1 MQAAIGN
8 LSRIVS
14 RSLVSGVVERV
25 DTIST
30 KTQVAAGS
38 PSTTGTPEGVIGS
51 SQQSQSHHELT
62 TAVSGFP
69 KSKNGHYS
77 IESILKG
84 QIGDDA
90 YFITRHVDDWNNN
103 DSNEGSKECA
113 NKLLNPS
120 NISGSTGSSFDIT
133 YSDSSDSANHIQ
145 SNARLRNNTADV
157 IGVAD
162 GVGGWR
168 AYGVDPGLFS
178 MNLMKSCERLV
189 KAGYFVNDQP
199 AKLLKSGF
207 LEMQQSKRP
216 IIGSS
221 TACVAILNH
230 ADGKLY
236 TANIGDSGFLVFR
249 GGRVVH
255 RSQEQQHYFNTPFQL
270 SLPPSHLATEV
281 LSDAPESA
289 DRYEF
294 SVEHGDVILLATDGI
309 FDNIPDSVLVKEVG
323 SLQRGHQAPDPAE
336 IQACANSIALIARK
350 LSQDESFLSPFAKN
364 ARSNGFANVVG
375 GKEDDVT
382 VILAAVSL
390 NSNQKALQDQ
400 T

>member
-1 MQAAIGN
+1 MQATIAS
-8 LSRIVS
+8 LSRLVS
-14 RSLVSGVVERV
+14 RSLYSSVVDRV
-25 DTIST
+25 DPI
-30 KTQVAAGS
+30 KAGCKD
-38 PSTTGTPEGVIGS
+38 GTNN
-51 SQQSQSHHELT
+51 HHQLT

-69 KSKNGHYS
+69 KSKNGQYNIDH
-77 IESILKG
+77 ILKG

-90 YFITRHVDDWNNN
+90 YFIARHVDDWNS
-103 DSNEGSKECA
+103 DPSPDT
-113 NKLLNPS
+113 LLNPYS
-120 NISGSTGSSFDIT
+120 KNSVEKRDLTGGGGGQNT
-133 YSDSSDSANHIQ
+133 PTTLTH
-145 SNARLRNNTADV
+145 RNNSSAHV

-178 MNLMKSCERLV
+178 LNLMKSCERLV
-189 KAGYFVNDQP
+189 KAGYFVSDQP
-199 AKLLKSGF
+199 AELLKMGF
-207 LEMQQSKRP
+207 LEMQEAKRP

-221 TACVAILNH
+221 TACVAIFNH
-230 ADGKLY
+230 ADSKLY

-255 RSQEQQHYFNTPFQL
+255 RSHEQQHYFNIPFQL
-270 SLPPSHLATEV
+270 SLPPTHMATEV

-294 SVEHGDVILLATDGI
+294 SVEHGDVILLATDGV
-309 FDNIPDSVLVKEVG
+309 FDNIPDSVLGKEIGTLQNG
-323 SLQRGHQAPDPAE
+323 SSAPDAAE

-350 LSQDESFLSPFAKN
+350 LSQDENFLSPFAKN
-364 ARSNGFANVVG
+364 ARANGFSNLKG

-382 VILAAVSL
+382 VLLAAVSL
-390 NSNQKALQDQ
+390 NRTAEK

>member
-1 MQAAIGN
+1 MQATIGT

-14 RSLVSGVVERV
+14 RSLVSGVVDRV
-25 DTIST
+25 DNLSNKVTND
-30 KTQVAAGS
+30 
-38 PSTTGTPEGVIGS
+38 
-51 SQQSQSHHELT
+51 SHHQLT

-69 KSKNGHYS
+69 KAKNGRYN
-77 IESILKG
+77 IETILNG

-90 YFITRHVDDWNNN
+90 YFITSHVDDWNNN
-103 DSNEGSKECA
+103 GPGIGVKDA
-113 NKLLNPS
+113 PDKLLNPS
-120 NISGSTGSSFDIT
+120 ACTSSVNKSSASTEASTAST
-133 YSDSSDSANHIQ
+133 TASRHK
-145 SNARLRNNTADV
+145 NNSADV

-178 MNLMKSCERLV
+178 LNLMHSCERLI

-199 AKLLKSGF
+199 AQLLKSGF

-255 RSQEQQHYFNTPFQL
+255 R
-270 SLPPSHLATEV
+270 
-281 LSDAPESA
+281 
-289 DRYEF
+289 
-294 SVEHGDVILLATDGI
+294 
-309 FDNIPDSVLVKEVG
+309 
-323 SLQRGHQAPDPAE
+323 
-336 IQACANSIALIARK
+336 
-350 LSQDESFLSPFAKN
+350 
-364 ARSNGFANVVG
+364 
-375 GKEDDVT
+375 
-382 VILAAVSL
+382 
-390 NSNQKALQDQ
+390 
-400 T
+400 

>member
-1 MQAAIGN
+1 MQATIGT

-14 RSLVSGVVERV
+14 RSLVSGVVDRV
-25 DTIST
+25 DHVSNKANDPTH
-30 KTQVAAGS
+30 Q
-38 PSTTGTPEGVIGS
+38 
-51 SQQSQSHHELT
+51 LT

-69 KSKNGHYS
+69 KAKNGQYN
-77 IESILKG
+77 IESILNG

-103 DSNEGSKECA
+103 GRKASETPEA
-113 NKLLNPS
+113 LLNPS
-120 NISGSTGSSFDIT
+120 SS
-133 YSDSSDSANHIQ
+133 SSSAKKDSSVPAAALT
-145 SNARLRNNTADV
+145 SNSADV

-178 MNLMKSCERLV
+178 LNLMRSCERLV
-189 KAGYFVNDQP
+189 KAGYFSKDQP
-199 AKLLKSGF
+199 SQLLKSGF
-207 LEMQQSKRP
+207 LEMQESKRP

-221 TACVAILNH
+221 TACVAILSH

-255 RSQEQQHYFNTPFQL
+255 RSHEQQHYFNTPFQL
-270 SLPPSHLATEV
+270 SLPPSNMATEV

-294 SVEHGDVILLATDGI
+294 SVEDGDVILLATDGV
-309 FDNIPDSVLVKEVG
+309 FDNVPTSVLVKEVG
-323 SLQRGHQAPDPAE
+323 NLQNGKNAPDAAE
-336 IQACANSIALIARK
+336 IQACANSIALTARM
-350 LSQDESFLSPFAKN
+350 LSQDENFVSPFAQN
-364 ARSNGFANVVG
+364 ARANGFGDMVG

-390 NSNQKALQDQ
+390 NPGGGGGES

>member
-1 MQAAIGN
+1 
-8 LSRIVS
+8 LDR
-14 RSLVSGVVERV
+14 
-25 DTIST
+25 
-30 KTQVAAGS
+30 KTAS
-38 PSTTGTPEGVIGS
+38 PSSTTT
-51 SQQSQSHHELT
+51 
-62 TAVSGFP
+62 
-69 KSKNGHYS
+69 
-77 IESILKG
+77 
-84 QIGDDA
+84 
-90 YFITRHVDDWNNN
+90 
-103 DSNEGSKECA
+103 
-113 NKLLNPS
+113 
-120 NISGSTGSSFDIT
+120 
-133 YSDSSDSANHIQ
+133 DSA
-145 SNARLRNNTADV
+145 NARLRSNSADV

-255 RSQEQQHYFNTPFQL
+255 RSHEQQHYFNTPFQL
-270 SLPPSHLATEV
+270 SLPPSNMATEV

-294 SVEHGDVILLATDGI
+294 SVKHGDVILLATDGI

-323 SLQRGHQAPDPAE
+323 SLQRGPDAPDAAE

-364 ARSNGFANVVG
+364 ARANGFANVVG

-390 NSNQKALQDQ
+390 NSGQDQ

>member
-1 MQAAIGN
+1 MG
-8 LSRIVS
+8 
-14 RSLVSGVVERV
+14 
-25 DTIST
+25 
-30 KTQVAAGS
+30 
-38 PSTTGTPEGVIGS
+38 TT
-51 SQQSQSHHELT
+51 T
-62 TAVSGFP
+62 TTT
-69 KSKNGHYS
+69 N
-77 IESILKG
+77 
-84 QIGDDA
+84 
-90 YFITRHVDDWNNN
+90 R
-103 DSNEGSKECA
+103 
-113 NKLLNPS
+113 
-120 NISGSTGSSFDIT
+120 
-133 YSDSSDSANHIQ
+133 
-145 SNARLRNNTADV
+145 RNNSADV

-168 AYGVDPGLFS
+168 AYGVYRGLFTL
-178 MNLMKSCERLV
+178 NLMKSCERLV
-189 KAGYFVNDQP
+189 KAGYFVSDQP
-199 AKLLKSGF
+199 AHFLKMVY
-207 LEMQQSKRP
+207 LEMQESKRP

-221 TACVAILNH
+221 TACVAIFNH

-249 GGRVVH
+249 EGRNVH
-255 RSQEQQHYFNTPFQL
+255 RSHEQQHYFNTPFQL
-270 SLPPSHLATEV
+270 SLPPSDMATEV

-309 FDNIPDSVLVKEVG
+309 FDNIPDSVLGKEIG
-323 SLQRGHQAPDPAE
+323 TLQSGTAEPDAAE

-364 ARSNGFANVVG
+364 ARASGLGNIVG

-390 NSNQKALQDQ
+390 NPNVNKQL

>member
-38 PSTTGTPEGVIGS
+38 PSTTGTPEGVTGS

>member
-1 MQAAIGN
+1 MQATIGT

-14 RSLVSGVVERV
+14 RSLVSGVVDRV
-25 DTIST
+25 DTISN
-30 KTQVAAGS
+30 KAPRDS
-38 PSTTGTPEGVIGS
+38 PTSSEES
-51 SQQSQSHHELT
+51 SQHHELT

-69 KSKNGHYS
+69 KSKNGQYS
-77 IESILKG
+77 IENILKG

-103 DSNEGSKECA
+103 SSNEAKKECA
-113 NKLLNPS
+113 DRLLNPS
-120 NISGSTGSSFDIT
+120 NISASSFDKIPT
-133 YSDSSDSANHIQ
+133 TPSESAVASANERIR
-145 SNARLRNNTADV
+145 SKSADV

-178 MNLMKSCERLV
+178 MNLMRSCERLV

-199 AKLLKSGF
+199 AKLLESGF

-270 SLPPSHLATEV
+270 SLPPPNMATEV

-294 SVEHGDVILLATDGI
+294 SVKHGDVILLATDGI

-323 SLQRGHQAPDPAE
+323 SLQRGPDAPDAAE

-364 ARSNGFANVVG
+364 ARANGFSNVVG

-390 NSNQKALQDQ
+390 NSHGQDQ

>member
-1 MQAAIGN
+1 MQATIGT

-14 RSLVSGVVERV
+14 RSLVSGVVDRV
-25 DTIST
+25 DTISN
-30 KTQVAAGS
+30 KAARDS
-38 PSTTGTPEGVIGS
+38 PTTTEGS
-51 SQQSQSHHELT
+51 SLHHELT

-69 KSKNGHYS
+69 KSKNGQYS
-77 IESILKG
+77 IENILKG

-103 DSNEGSKECA
+103 SANEAKECA
-113 NKLLNPS
+113 DKLLNPS
-120 NISGSTGSSFDIT
+120 NISASSFDKRPT
-133 YSDSSDSANHIQ
+133 PSDSVANKRIR
-145 SNARLRNNTADV
+145 SNSADV

-230 ADGKLY
+230 ANGKLY

-255 RSQEQQHYFNTPFQL
+255 RSHEQQHYFNTPFQL
-270 SLPPSHLATEV
+270 SLPPPNMATEV

-294 SVEHGDVILLATDGI
+294 SVKHGDVILLATDGI

-323 SLQRGHQAPDPAE
+323 SLQRGPDAPDAAE

-364 ARSNGFANVVG
+364 ARANGFTNVVG

-390 NSNQKALQDQ
+390 NSHGQDQ

>member
-1 MQAAIGN
+1 MQATIGT
-8 LSRIVS
+8 LSRIFS
-14 RSLVSGVVERV
+14 RSLITGVVDRV
-25 DTIST
+25 DTISSY
-30 KTQVAAGS
+30 KV
-38 PSTTGTPEGVIGS
+38 S
-51 SQQSQSHHELT
+51 SKDVDSHPQLT

-69 KSKNGHYS
+69 KAKNGQYN
-77 IESILKG
+77 IDNILKG

-90 YFITRHVDDWNNN
+90 YFIARHVDDWNNN
-103 DSNEGSKECA
+103 NPDTTPGQ
-113 NKLLNPS
+113 LLNPS
-120 NISGSTGSSFDIT
+120 DGKTNEQIHSEPVPHRQRRAS
-133 YSDSSDSANHIQ
+133 
-145 SNARLRNNTADV
+145 ADV

-178 MNLMKSCERLV
+178 LNLMQNCERLV

-199 AKLLKSGF
+199 AQLLASGF
-207 LEMQQSKRP
+207 REMQESKRP

-249 GGRVVH
+249 GGKVVH
-255 RSQEQQHYFNTPFQL
+255 RSHEQQHYFNTPFQL
-270 SLPPSHLATEV
+270 SLPPSNMAADV

-289 DRYEF
+289 DQYEF
-294 SVEHGDVILLATDGI
+294 SVEDGDVIMLATDGV
-309 FDNIPDSVLVKEVG
+309 FDNIPDSILVEEIG
-323 SLQRGHQAPDPAE
+323 TLQNGPLDPAK

-350 LSQDESFLSPFAKN
+350 LSQDEKFLSPFAKN
-364 ARSNGFANVVG
+364 ARANGFVNVVG

-382 VILAAVSL
+382 VILASVSL
-390 NSNQKALQDQ
+390 MNQPQ
-400 T
+400 TSSEQPQTT

>member
-1 MQAAIGN
+1 MQATIGT

-14 RSLVSGVVERV
+14 RSLVSGVVDRV
-25 DTIST
+25 DTISN
-30 KTQVAAGS
+30 KAARDS
-38 PSTTGTPEGVIGS
+38 PTTSEGS
-51 SQQSQSHHELT
+51 SHHHELT

-69 KSKNGHYS
+69 KSKNGQFN
-77 IESILKG
+77 IENILKG

-90 YFITRHVDDWNNN
+90 YFITRHVDDWN
-103 DSNEGSKECA
+103 EKTTEAKKECA
-113 NKLLNPS
+113 DRLLNPS
-120 NISGSTGSSFDIT
+120 NISASSLDKKT
-133 YSDSSDSANHIQ
+133 TPSESAAANERIR
-145 SNARLRNNTADV
+145 SNSADV

-168 AYGVDPGLFS
+168 SYGVDPGLFS
-178 MNLMKSCERLV
+178 TNLMKSCERLV

-255 RSQEQQHYFNTPFQL
+255 RSHEQQHYFNTPFQL
-270 SLPPSHLATEV
+270 SLPPPNMATEV

-294 SVEHGDVILLATDGI
+294 SVKHGDVILLATDGI

-323 SLQRGHQAPDPAE
+323 SLQRGRFDAPNAAE

-364 ARSNGFANVVG
+364 ARLSGFSNVVG

-390 NSNQKALQDQ
+390 NSHGQDQ

>member
-1 MQAAIGN
+1 MQATIGT

-14 RSLVSGVVERV
+14 RSLVSGVVDRV
-25 DTIST
+25 DTISN
-30 KTQVAAGS
+30 KAATRDS
-38 PSTTGTPEGVIGS
+38 STTSEES
-51 SQQSQSHHELT
+51 SPHHELT

-69 KSKNGHYS
+69 KSKNGQYS
-77 IESILKG
+77 IENILKG

-103 DSNEGSKECA
+103 SSNEDKKECA
-113 NKLLNPS
+113 DRLLNPS
-120 NISGSTGSSFDIT
+120 NISASSKKPT
-133 YSDSSDSANHIQ
+133 TPSESSAATANERIR
-145 SNARLRNNTADV
+145 SKSADV

-168 AYGVDPGLFS
+168 SYGVDPGVFS
-178 MNLMKSCERLV
+178 SNLMKSCERLV

-199 AKLLKSGF
+199 AKLLESGF

-270 SLPPSHLATEV
+270 SLPPPNMATEV

-294 SVEHGDVILLATDGI
+294 SVKHGDVILLATDGI

-323 SLQRGHQAPDPAE
+323 SLQRGRVNAPDAAE
-336 IQACANSIALIARK
+336 IQACANSIAFIARQ

-364 ARSNGFANVVG
+364 ARANGFSNVVG

-390 NSNQKALQDQ
+390 NSYGQDQ